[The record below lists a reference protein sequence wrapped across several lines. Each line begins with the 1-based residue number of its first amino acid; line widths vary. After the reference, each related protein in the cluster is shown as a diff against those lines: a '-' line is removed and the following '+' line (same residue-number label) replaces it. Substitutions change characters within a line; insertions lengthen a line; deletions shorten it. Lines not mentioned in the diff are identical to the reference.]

1 MRKIILIILDGIGDL
16 PIAALGNK
24 TPLGAAEKPN
34 LNALAARAKLGLMVP
49 IKGIAPESG
58 AAQYA
63 ILGYPLSKCPRR
75 GPLEALGIGYKLKKG
90 EIAIRCNFAKIS
102 GKKIVDVRMKIPKKE
117 IIAKLNK
124 IDPEIRIIPTI
135 DYRAVM
141 IVKNASDNV
150 SNTHPGYEKYGSI
163 SRAVTRTK
171 IERECRG
178 DRKTCDRI
186 NRFIKSAEKIMG
198 NGTILLRDAG
208 KEPKK
213 AIKMRNWSIIADM
226 PVEIGLGKFLG
237 MHVIKR
243 GRDEVGQIVN
253 CRTNIYVQIKGP
265 DKPGHNGNAKEKR
278 KAIEKID
285 RMLAPLAEEKNA
297 LICIT
302 ADHSTPCALKRHS
315 ADPVPVLICGAG
327 IKSDGM
333 GEFSESAC
341 ANGSIGRIYGKDL
354 MKLIL
359 RFARQGVLI

>member
-1 MRKIILIILDGIGDL
+1 MINRKIILIILDGIGDL
-16 PIAALGNK
+16 PIAKLGNK
-24 TPLGAAEKPN
+24 TPLGAAGKPN
-34 LNALAARAKLGLMVP
+34 LNALAARAKLGLMQP

-90 EIAIRCNFAKIS
+90 EIAIRCNFARARE
-102 GKKIVDVRMKIPKKE
+102 KKIVDVRMKIPPRG
-117 IIAKLNK
+117 IIKKLNR

-171 IERECRG
+171 IERICRG
-178 DRKTCDRI
+178 DRETCKRI
-186 NRFIKSAEKIMG
+186 NKLIANAEKIMH

-208 KEPKK
+208 KKPTNVK
-213 AIKMRNWSIIADM
+213 KMRNWSIIADM

-237 MHVIKR
+237 MKVIKR
-243 GRDEVGQIVN
+243 GKDEVRQIVN

-265 DKPGHNGNAKEKR
+265 DKPAHKGDFKGKAM
-278 KAIEKID
+278 AIERID
-285 RMLAPLAEEKNA
+285 RLLAPLKKEKNA

-315 ADPVPVLICGAG
+315 ADPVPVLISGAG
-327 IKSDGM
+327 IRGDGI

-341 ANGSIGRIYGKDL
+341 KRGSIGRIEGRQL
-354 MKLIL
+354 MRTLYA
-359 RFARQGVLI
+359 FAS

>member
-1 MRKIILIILDGIGDL
+1 MKKIILIILDGIGDL
-16 PIAALGNK
+16 PIAELGNK
-24 TPLGAAEKPN
+24 TPLGAAGKPN
-34 LNALAARAKLGLMVP
+34 LNALASRAKLGIMQP

-63 ILGYPLSKCPRR
+63 ILGYDLNSCPRR
-75 GPLEALGIGYKLKKG
+75 GPLEALGIGYKLKRG
-90 EIAIRCNFAKIS
+90 EIAIRCNFAKVR
-102 GKKIVDVRMKIPKKE
+102 GKKIIDVRMKIPPRG
-117 IIAKLNK
+117 IIERLNR

-141 IVKNASDNV
+141 IVKNASEDV

-171 IERECRG
+171 IERICRG
-178 DRKTCDRI
+178 EIKTCKRI
-186 NRFIKSAEKIMG
+186 NKFIANAERIMH

-208 KEPKK
+208 KKPGNVKK
-213 AIKMRNWSIIADM
+213 MHNWGIIADM

-237 MHVIKR
+237 MKVIRR
-243 GRDEVGQIVN
+243 GRDEVRQIVN

-265 DKPGHNGNAKEKR
+265 DKLGHNGNALAKK

-285 RMLAPLAEEKNA
+285 RMLAPLVKEKNA

-315 ADPVPVLICGAG
+315 ADPVPVLISGAG
-327 IKSDGM
+327 IRGDGI

-341 ANGSIGRIYGKDL
+341 AGGSIGRIYGKDL
-354 MKLIL
+354 MRLVTKLS
-359 RFARQGVLI
+359 RV

>member
-34 LNALAARAKLGLMVP
+34 LNALAARAKLGLMQP

-63 ILGYPLSKCPRR
+63 ILGYDLRKCPRR

-90 EIAIRCNFAKIS
+90 EIAIRCNFAKVRE
-102 GKKIVDVRMKIPKKE
+102 KKIVDVRMKIPEKG
-117 IIAKLNK
+117 IIARLNE

-141 IVKNASDNV
+141 IVKNASDDV

-171 IERECRG
+171 IERICRG
-178 DRKTCDRI
+178 DRKTCRRI
-186 NRFIKSAEKIMG
+186 NEFIANAEKIMR

-208 KEPKK
+208 KKPKK
-213 AIKMRNWSIIADM
+213 ARKMRNWSIIADM
-226 PVEIGLGKFLG
+226 PVEIGLGRFLG
-237 MHVIKR
+237 MKVIRR
-243 GRDEVGQIVN
+243 GRDEVKQIMD

-265 DKPGHNGNAKEKR
+265 DKPGHNGNAKEKT

-285 RMLAPLAEEKNA
+285 GLLAPLKNEKNA

-327 IKSDGM
+327 IKGEGI
-333 GEFSESAC
+333 GEFSERAC
-341 ANGSIGRIYGKDL
+341 AKGGIGRIYGKDL
-354 MKLIL
+354 MKLIMEL
-359 RFARQGVLI
+359 AKVG

>member
-16 PIAALGNK
+16 PIAKLGNK
-24 TPLGAAEKPN
+24 TPLGAARKPN
-34 LNALAARAKLGLMVP
+34 LNALAFHAKLGLMQP

-63 ILGYPLSKCPRR
+63 ILGYDLNYCPRR

-90 EIAIRCNFAKIS
+90 KIAIRCNFARVRE
-102 GKKIVDVRMKIPKKE
+102 KKIIDVRMKIPPQG
-117 IIAKLNK
+117 IIEKLNK

-141 IVKNASDNV
+141 IVKNASDDV
-150 SNTHPGYEKYGSI
+150 SNTHPGYEKYGKI

-171 IERECRG
+171 IERICRG
-178 DRKTCDRI
+178 ERNTCKRI
-186 NRFIKSAEKIMG
+186 NKFIANAEKILR

-208 KEPKK
+208 KKPKNVK
-213 AIKMRNWSIIADM
+213 KMRNWSIIADM

-237 MHVIKR
+237 MEVIKR
-243 GRDEVGQIVN
+243 GRDEVRQIVD

-265 DKPGHNGNAKEKR
+265 DKLGHNGNAQAKK

-285 RMLAPLAEEKNA
+285 RMLAPLKREKNS

-315 ADPVPVLICGAG
+315 ADPVPVLVCGAG
-327 IKSDGM
+327 IGGDGI

-341 ANGSIGRIYGKDL
+341 AKGSIGRIYGKDL
-354 MKLIL
+354 MNLIL
-359 RFARQGVLI
+359 RLA

>member
-16 PIAALGNK
+16 PIAKLGNK
-24 TPLGAAEKPN
+24 TPLGAAKKPN
-34 LNALAARAKLGLMVP
+34 LNALAARAKLGLMQP

-63 ILGYPLSKCPRR
+63 ILGYDLGKCPRR
-75 GPLEALGIGYKLKKG
+75 GPLEALGIGYKLKKN
-90 EIAIRCNFAKIS
+90 EIAIRCNFAKVRE
-102 GKKIVDVRMKIPKKE
+102 KKIVDVRMKIPKKG

-124 IDPEIRIIPTI
+124 IDPEIKIIPTI

-171 IERECRG
+171 IERLCRG
-178 DRKTCDRI
+178 EKKTCKRI
-186 NRFIKSAEKIMG
+186 NEFIANAEKIMH

-208 KEPKK
+208 KKPINVE
-213 AIKMRNWSIIADM
+213 KMRNWSIIADM

-237 MHVIKR
+237 MKVIKR
-243 GRDEVGQIVN
+243 SKNEVGQIVN
-253 CRTNIYVQIKGP
+253 CKTNIYVQIKGP
-265 DKPGHNGNAKEKR
+265 DKPGHNGNAKEKT

-285 RMLAPLAEEKNA
+285 RMLAPLKKEKNA
-297 LICIT
+297 IICIT

-315 ADPVPVLICGAG
+315 ADPVPVLVCGAG
-327 IKSDGM
+327 IRGDGIR
-333 GEFSESAC
+333 EFSERAC
-341 ANGSIGRIYGKDL
+341 AKGSIGRIYGKDL

-359 RFARQGVLI
+359 RLA